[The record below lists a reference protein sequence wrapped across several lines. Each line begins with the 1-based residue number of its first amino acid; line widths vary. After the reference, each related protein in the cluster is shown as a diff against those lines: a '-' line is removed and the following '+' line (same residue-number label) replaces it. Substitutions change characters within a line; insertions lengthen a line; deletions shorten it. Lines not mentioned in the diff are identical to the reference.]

1 MCNKRTLLSVDCVR
15 PCAVEKPRCVAGAR
29 RSDARR
35 FQQGQKATL
44 RLFSRV
50 QKRAAS
56 LLASQDAT
64 LRRFRAFEKRAQKR
78 RCVVACAA
86 RSDAR
91 RFWQARKPGSAS
103 LLRRPY
109 VTIDQRPRATHL
121 GDSFEDHFPRV
132 WGRQSKIP
140 RSLGSFIHRRFSLH
154 ALARPQDQTTA
165 FVEAR
170 DADAVRWFSWK

>member
-1 MCNKRTLLSVDCVR
+1 VCNKRTLLSVDCVR
-15 PCAVEKPRCVAGAR
+15 PCVVEKPRCNAGAR

-35 FQQGQKATL
+35 CQQGQKATL
-44 RLFSRV
+44 RRFSRV
-50 QKRAAS
+50 
-56 LLASQDAT
+56 
-64 LRRFRAFEKRAQKR
+64 QKR

-91 RFWQARKPGSAS
+91 RFWQARNPGSAS

>member
-1 MCNKRTLLSVDCVR
+1 MSLPPLLVWPQELCTSESYKHAKTRYCEQSA
-15 PCAVEKPRCVAGAR
+15 PWCATSAPSSQLTALDPAPLRSHAASPARAEATHVVASRAR
-29 RSDARR
+29 KRR
-35 FQQGQKATL
+35 F
-44 RLFSRV
+44 V
-50 QKRAAS
+50 V
-56 LLASQDAT
+56 SQ
-64 LRRFRAFEKRAQKR
+64 E
-78 RCVVACAA
+78 C
-86 RSDAR
+86 RSEQR